1 LTQDE
6 LIKACINGDTIAQKN
21 LYTGHSSRM
30 LSIISRYVKDQQIA
44 EDILVDG
51 FVKVFAN
58 LNKFRA
64 EGPFEGWLRRIF
76 VNECLMYLRKN
87 SKLVFEELTIQHE
100 THEYIFP
107 VDDPSP
113 VLKLVDLLPLGCK
126 TVFNLYVFEELTH
139 KEIADELSISVS
151 TSKSQY
157 QLARS
162 KLLELYKNYKI
173 SEYD

>member
-1 LTQDE
+1 MTQE
-6 LIKACINGDTIAQKN
+6 QLIKACIKGDTIAQKN
-21 LYTGHSSRM
+21 LYSAHSSRI
-30 LSIISRYVKDQQIA
+30 LSIISRYIKDHQIA
-44 EDILVDG
+44 EDILVEG

-58 LNKFRA
+58 LTKFRA

-87 SKLVFEELTIQHE
+87 TKLVFEELTIQHE
-100 THEYIFP
+100 THEFIFP

-113 VLKLVDLLPLGCK
+113 ILRLVDQLPIGCK

-139 KEIADELSISVS
+139 KEIAEELGISVS

-162 KLLELYKNYKI
+162 KLMELYKNYKI